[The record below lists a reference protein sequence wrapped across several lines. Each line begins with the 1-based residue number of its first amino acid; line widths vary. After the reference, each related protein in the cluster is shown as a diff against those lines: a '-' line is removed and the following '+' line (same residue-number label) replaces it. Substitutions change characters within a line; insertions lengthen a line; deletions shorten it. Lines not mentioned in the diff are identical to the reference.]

1 MTDESSLPARLRM
14 RRAMFLLA
22 AALQIVCGLIFFSDV
37 VSEWNLLRPANLA
50 EWAGVVG
57 LAIGAGLSLRE
68 YRAVLRRNQ
77 RIERALDSASGGFQA
92 SIEAHFREWGL
103 TRAERDVA
111 LLTVKGLTIPEIA
124 RMRDTAEGTVK
135 AQNASIYRKAG
146 VSSRAELISAL
157 IEELIEGIDI
167 SGNGR

>member
-1 MTDESSLPARLRM
+1 MSSPLPSQLRM
-14 RRAMFLLA
+14 RRALFLLA
-22 AALQIVCGLIFFSDV
+22 ATLQIVCGLIFFSDV

-57 LAIGAGLSLRE
+57 LAIGATLSLRE

-77 RIERALDSASGGFQA
+77 RIERALDSARGGFQA
-92 SIEAHFREWGL
+92 SIEKHFSDWGL
-103 TRAERDVA
+103 SRAERDVA
-111 LLTVKGLTIPEIA
+111 LLTIKGMSIPEIA
-124 RMRDTAEGTVK
+124 RLRNTAEGTVK

-146 VSSRAELISAL
+146 VGSRAELISAV

-167 SGNGR
+167 SGNGG